1 MHYKVKTVI
10 LLGTF
15 FVLLMPAWLWGQVER
30 KNLLLFAGSY
40 TDGQPADGIQI
51 FRMEGKSGKLK
62 SIGKVGGVINPSFLT
77 VSPNGKFLFAC
88 TETKLPQEGSI
99 TSFAIDSVHGKLRK
113 IGQQPSGGVNP
124 VYVSAHPTG
133 KWIAVANYAESTIAA
148 FPVDQNG
155 LIGPYSQRITF
166 TDSSV
171 YKLRQEKSHPHAA
184 VFSPDGRFLFV
195 PDLGADKIR
204 VFSFD
209 ADASVPIQP
218 LLENTVKTAPASGP
232 RHLTFHPNGHF
243 AYCIEE
249 LSGNV
254 TVYGYANGKLDSLQ
268 TLFANSTQQ
277 TFYSSADIHV
287 SPDGHFI
294 YVSNRGKNENTLTIF
309 RVDGVTGLLTFVAHQ
324 GTLGD
329 HPRNFCISPDG
340 RFLIVA
346 NQISGNLMVFK
357 RNQENGML
365 TKVGQDVW
373 MKNPSS
379 LWMRGYGNV
388 AD

>member
-1 MHYKVKTVI
+1 MRYKVNTVI

-15 FVLLMPAWLWGQVER
+15 FVLLMPAWLSGQVEG

-51 FRMEGKSGKLK
+51 FRFERKSGKLK
-62 SIGKVGGVINPSFLT
+62 GTGKVGGIVNPSFLT
-77 VSPNGKFLFAC
+77 VSANGKFLFAC
-88 TETKLPQEGSI
+88 TDTKLEKEGSI
-99 TSFAIDSVHGKLRK
+99 TAFAIDALHGKLQRL
-113 IGQQPSGGVNP
+113 GQQPSGGANP
-124 VYVSAHPTG
+124 VYVSSHPTG
-133 KWIAVANYAESTIAA
+133 NWIAVANYAESTIAA

-155 LIGPYSQRITF
+155 LIGPYSQRIPF
-166 TDSSV
+166 ADSSV

-204 VFSFD
+204 VFAFESED
-209 ADASVPIQP
+209 SVPLTP

-254 TVYGYANGKLDSLQ
+254 TVYRYANGKLDSLQ
-268 TLFANSTQQ
+268 TMFANSTRQ
-277 TFYSSADIHV
+277 TFYSSADIHS
-287 SPDGHFI
+287 SPDGQFI
-294 YVSNRGKNENTLTIF
+294 YVSNRGKDENTLAIF
-309 RVDGVTGLLTFVAHQ
+309 RVELVTGLLTFVAHQ
-324 GTLGD
+324 STLGE

-346 NQISGNLMVFK
+346 NQISGNLVVLR
-357 RNQENGML
+357 RNQETGLL
-365 TKVGQDVW
+365 TKVGKDVG

-379 LWMRGYGNV
+379 LWMMAYPQP
-388 AD
+388 

>member
-1 MHYKVKTVI
+1 MHYKVKTVA

-15 FVLLMPAWLWGQVER
+15 FVLLMPAWLWGQVES
-30 KNLLLFAGSY
+30 KNLMLFAGSY

-51 FRMEGKSGKLK
+51 FQFEGKSGKLK
-62 SIGKVGGVINPSFLT
+62 GIGKVGGIVNPSFLT
-77 VSPNGKFLFAC
+77 VSANGKFLFAC
-88 TETKLPQEGSI
+88 TDTKLEKEGSI
-99 TSFAIDSVHGKLRK
+99 TAFAIDAFQGKLQRL
-113 IGQQPSGGVNP
+113 GQQPSGGINP
-124 VYVSAHPTG
+124 VYVSVHPTG
-133 KWIAVANYAESTIAA
+133 NWIAVANYAEGTIAT
-148 FPVDQNG
+148 FPVDPKGNV
-155 LIGPYSQRITF
+155 GPYSQRITF

-204 VFSFD
+204 VFAFEGED
-209 ADASVPIQP
+209 SVPLTP
-218 LLENTVKTAPASGP
+218 LLQNTVKTAPASGP

-243 AYCIEE
+243 AYSIEE
-249 LSGNV
+249 LSGNL

-268 TLFANSTQQ
+268 TLFANANQQ
-277 TFYSSADIHV
+277 TIHSSADIHS

-294 YVSNRGKNENTLTIF
+294 YVSNRGKDENTLAIF
-309 RVDGVTGLLTFVAHQ
+309 RVDLDTGLLTFVAHQ
-324 GTLGD
+324 STLGE

-346 NQISGNLMVFK
+346 NQVSGNLIVFK
-357 RNQENGML
+357 RNQDTGLL
-365 TKVGQDVW
+365 TKVGKVVG

-379 LWMRGYGNV
+379 LWMMAYPEPK
-388 AD
+388 D